1 MFLPFVCVLD
11 LASQAEHSCLS
22 QMPCKWML
30 HDGHRHG
37 SHQFWITHRPYPEN
51 AHHSSGTSD
60 HMYTM
65 HGAHA
70 MQRPEIGIL
79 VFLNAFVCILQCLGW
94 RLRPYSRLGL
104 ITNAHNQ
111 ALTHTSTSTTPRCP
125 ISYSRNSLG
134 PPFLAGAE
142 LAHSRRGPGTK

>member
-1 MFLPFVCVLD
+1 MPTLVTLVSVPRFHFALSFQLSPWVFLPFVCVLN
-11 LASQAEHSCLS
+11 LASQAEHSCLL

-37 SHQFWITHRPYPEN
+37 SHLFLITHRPYPEN

-79 VFLNAFVCILQCLGW
+79 VFFSEFVCILQSFGW
-94 RLRPYSRLGL
+94 RLRPYSHPGL

-111 ALTHTSTSTTPRCP
+111 ARAS
-125 ISYSRNSLG
+125 G
-134 PPFLAGAE
+134 EG
-142 LAHSRRGPGTK
+142 